1 MTDTPHPLVDLPPA
15 DPGPPAPVPPPRR
28 RRRWLVVLVVVAALL
43 GLGLIAA
50 SSIELSYYAV
60 GPGPVEDV
68 AEVVSVE
75 AGPDTYSADGDFYFL
90 TVILEEVNVLE
101 YLDATLNREVDLRPR
116 SAIRPDG
123 VSPEQLQ
130 RANRESMAES
140 QERAIFVALTRLGYD
155 ATLTGEGALV
165 VGLVE
170 GSPAEGLLQTD
181 DVIIAFDGAP
191 IGLAGDA
198 VAQVTAR
205 APGDRITLTVLRA
218 DENGEDQEIEA
229 TLVLD
234 NNPDEPDRGFIGVY
248 LDTLNRRAEFP
259 IDVEIESGNI
269 GGPSAGLMYAL
280 GILNLLTEDDL
291 TRGYQI
297 AGTGTI
303 QDPQTGSVGPIGGI
317 RQKVFAAI
325 DSGAEI
331 VLVPEGNYEDA
342 LDAAGDDVTVVSV
355 GTIDDAIGFLE
366 SLEPNS
372 ALAAQAGR

>member
-1 MTDTPHPLVDLPPA
+1 MTDTPHPLVDVRPDDGPPPA
-15 DPGPPAPVPPPRR
+15 PPPRR
-28 RRRWLVVLVVVAALL
+28 PRRRWLIVVVVVAALL
-43 GLGLIAA
+43 GVGLVAA

-68 AEVVSVE
+68 GGVVSVRSG
-75 AGPDTYSADGDFYFL
+75 ADTFAADGDFYFL

-101 YLDATLNREVDLRPR
+101 YLDAALNPEVDLRPR
-116 SAIRPDG
+116 ADIRPDG

-130 RANRESMAES
+130 RANRESMQES

-181 DVIIAFDGAP
+181 DVIIGFDGED
-191 IGLAGDA
+191 ISLAGDA

-205 APGDRITLTVLRA
+205 RPGDRVTLTVLRA
-218 DENGEDQEIEA
+218 GEDGEDEEVEA
-229 TLVLD
+229 SLVLGE
-234 NNPDEPDRGFIGVY
+234 NPDDSDRGFIGVY

-259 IDVEIESGNI
+259 IEVEINAGNI

-303 QDPQTGSVGPIGGI
+303 QDPETGAVGPIGGI
-317 RQKVFAAI
+317 RQKVYAAI
-325 DSGAEI
+325 DSGAEF
-331 VLVPEGNYEDA
+331 VLVPEGNYDDA
-342 LDAAGDDVTVVSV
+342 RDAAGEDVTVVSIA
-355 GTIDDAIGFLE
+355 TFDDALDFLRA
-366 SLEPNS
+366 LEPNS
-372 ALAAQAGR
+372 ALAAQAGG